1 MMVSYLSNPDV
12 SGSPFEEVLESPYPI
27 RVMTEGDLERVI
39 SIDAKSYGHI
49 RRPYFE
55 EKFAVCLRDPGINT
69 SLAAE
74 SDGHVIGF
82 LLGQLFFGEFGIPV
96 TRAVLHTLGI
106 HPDFAHQRVAHDLLV
121 QYRKNMEALRVE
133 AIHTLVDWDR
143 LELIGF
149 FKAMGF
155 RFSHELD
162 LVWDTARYPFQAG
175 HSNAEVTAATEA
187 DIDAVAEIDQETM
200 QASRTRYFSGK
211 RSAAVARPGQ
221 NHFLVAWLDGE
232 PAGFLVGSIFQGEF
246 GIEEVRGVID
256 SLAVREKFRH
266 QGVASALLES
276 LLEWLREAGVTR
288 IETLCRWNDWEL
300 LRYFEYVGFRPSSRI
315 DLMWRFQ

>member
-1 MMVSYLSNPDV
+1 MAPESSPMEDEDLQKEGELNNP
-12 SGSPFEEVLESPYPI
+12 FII
-27 RVMTEGDLERVI
+27 RVIAEADLERVI
-39 SIDAKSYGHI
+39 SIDAKSHGHV

-74 SDGHVIGF
+74 SDGSAIGF

-96 TRAVLHTLGI
+96 TRAVLHTLGV
-106 HPDFAHQRVAHDLLV
+106 HPDFAHRRVAHRLLM

-133 AIHTLVDWDR
+133 AIHTLVDWHR

-149 FKAMGF
+149 FRSIGF
-155 RFSHELD
+155 RLSHELD
-162 LVWDTARYPFQAG
+162 LVWDTARHPFQAG
-175 HSNAEVTAATEA
+175 HSHAEVTAATEA
-187 DIDAVAEIDQETM
+187 DLDAVAEIDRETM
-200 QASRTRYFSGK
+200 QASRGRYFSGK
-211 RSAAVARPGQ
+211 FSAAASRPGN

-246 GIEEVRGVID
+246 GIEEMRGVID
-256 SLAVREKFRH
+256 SFAVREKFRH

-276 LLEWLREAGVTR
+276 LLDWLRGAGAAR

-315 DLMWRFQ
+315 GLMWRFQ

>member
-1 MMVSYLSNPDV
+1 MAPESSPMEDEDLQKEGELNNP
-12 SGSPFEEVLESPYPI
+12 FII
-27 RVMTEGDLERVI
+27 RVIAEADLERVI
-39 SIDAKSYGHI
+39 SIDAKSHGHV

-74 SDGHVIGF
+74 SDGSAIGF

-96 TRAVLHTLGI
+96 TRAVLHTLGV
-106 HPDFAHQRVAHDLLV
+106 HPDFAHRRVAHRLLM

-133 AIHTLVDWDR
+133 AIHTLVVWHR

-149 FKAMGF
+149 FRSIGF
-155 RFSHELD
+155 RLSHELD
-162 LVWDTARYPFQAG
+162 LVWDTARHPFQAG
-175 HSNAEVTAATEA
+175 HSRAEVAPATE
-187 DIDAVAEIDQETM
+187 DDLDAVAEIDRETM
-200 QASRTRYFSGK
+200 QASRGRYFSGK
-211 RSAAVARPGQ
+211 FSAAASRPGN

-246 GIEEVRGVID
+246 GIEEMRGVID
-256 SLAVREKFRH
+256 SFAVREKFRH

-276 LLEWLREAGVTR
+276 LLDWLRGAGAAR

-315 DLMWRFQ
+315 GLMWRFQ

>member
-1 MMVSYLSNPDV
+1 MAPESSPMEDEDLQKEGELNNP
-12 SGSPFEEVLESPYPI
+12 FII
-27 RVMTEGDLERVI
+27 RVIAEADLERVI
-39 SIDAKSYGHI
+39 SIDAKSHGHV

-74 SDGHVIGF
+74 SDGSAIGF

-96 TRAVLHTLGI
+96 TRAVLHTLGV
-106 HPDFAHQRVAHDLLV
+106 HPDFAHRRVAHHLLM

-133 AIHTLVDWDR
+133 AIHTLVDWHR

-149 FKAMGF
+149 FRSIGF
-155 RFSHELD
+155 RLSHELD
-162 LVWDTARYPFQAG
+162 LVWDTARHPFQAG
-175 HSNAEVTAATEA
+175 HSHAEVTAATEA
-187 DIDAVAEIDQETM
+187 DLDAVAEIDRETM
-200 QASRTRYFSGK
+200 QASRGRYFSGK
-211 RSAAVARPGQ
+211 FSAAASRPG
-221 NHFLVAWLDGE
+221 NNRFLVAWLDGE

-246 GIEEVRGVID
+246 GIEEMRGVID
-256 SLAVREKFRH
+256 SFAVREKFRR

-276 LLEWLREAGVTR
+276 LLDWLREAGAAR

-315 DLMWRFQ
+315 GLMWRFQ

>member
-1 MMVSYLSNPDV
+1 MAPESSPMEDEDLQKEGELNNP
-12 SGSPFEEVLESPYPI
+12 FII
-27 RVMTEGDLERVI
+27 RVIAEADLERVI
-39 SIDAKSYGHI
+39 SIDAKSHGHV

-74 SDGHVIGF
+74 SDGSAIGF

-96 TRAVLHTLGI
+96 TRAVLHTLGV
-106 HPDFAHQRVAHDLLV
+106 HPDFAHRRVAHRLLM

-133 AIHTLVDWDR
+133 AIHTLVDWHR

-149 FKAMGF
+149 FRSIGF
-155 RFSHELD
+155 RLSHELD
-162 LVWDTARYPFQAG
+162 LVWDTARHPFQAG
-175 HSNAEVTAATEA
+175 HSRAEVTAATE
-187 DIDAVAEIDQETM
+187 DDLDAVAEIDRETM
-200 QASRTRYFSGK
+200 QASRGRYFSGK
-211 RSAAVARPGQ
+211 FSAAASRPGN

-246 GIEEVRGVID
+246 GIEEMRGVID
-256 SLAVREKFRH
+256 SFAVREKFRR

-276 LLEWLREAGVTR
+276 LLDWLRGAGAAR

-315 DLMWRFQ
+315 GLMWRFQ

>member
-1 MMVSYLSNPDV
+1 MAFNLTDSDISDA
-12 SGSPFEEVLESPYPI
+12 FQEEAHESQYPI
-27 RVMTEGDLERVI
+27 RVMEEGDLERVV
-39 SIDAKSYGHI
+39 SIDAKSYGHV
-49 RRPYFE
+49 RKPYLE

-74 SDGHVIGF
+74 SDGSVIGF

-96 TRAVLHTLGI
+96 TRAVLHTLGV
-106 HPDFAHQRVAHDLLV
+106 HPEFANRRVAHDLLS

-149 FKAMGF
+149 FKSMGF

-162 LVWDTARYPFQAG
+162 LVWDTARFPFQAG
-175 HSNAEVTAATEA
+175 HSTAKVTAATEA
-187 DIDAVAEIDQETM
+187 DLDAVAKIDQESM
-200 QASRTRYFSGK
+200 QASRTRYFLGK
-211 RSAAVARPGQ
+211 HSAATSRPGK
-221 NHFLVAWLDGE
+221 NCFLVAWLNGE

-246 GIEEVRGVID
+246 GIDEVRGVID
-256 SLAVREKFRH
+256 SFAVREKFRH

-276 LLEWLREAGVTR
+276 LLDWLREARVTR

-300 LRYFEYVGFRPSSRI
+300 LQFFEYVGFRPSSRI
-315 DLMWRFQ
+315 DLVWRFQ